1 MLALN
6 DIHTYYGESHII
18 QGVSLEVKPG
28 SITGLIGRNGAGK
41 TTIINSIIGFTPP
54 RQGKVLFKGGDL
66 TGLAVHRIAQQGVGL
81 VPQGRRIFKQ
91 LTVLE
96 NLKLA
101 GANPEAFSQNL
112 GEIYS
117 YFPVL
122 RERNKAKGGQLSGGE
137 QQMLAIARALLTN
150 PDLLLLDEPSE
161 GLAPLIVDHIG
172 EIIEKLS
179 KKGLSILLVEQKIP
193 LVLDLADYVYIISA
207 GKIVYESSPTLL
219 LDDERI
225 LDHHLGVQR

>member
-18 QGVSLEVKPG
+18 KGVSLEVKPG

-41 TTIINSIIGFTPP
+41 TTIINSIIGLTPP
-54 RQGKVLFKGGDL
+54 RQGKVLFKGGDI

-101 GANPEAFSQNL
+101 CANMQALEQNL
-112 GEIYS
+112 KEVYF

-122 RERNKAKGGQLSGGE
+122 QERSKARGGQLSGGE

-161 GLAPLIVDHIG
+161 GLAPLVVEHIG
-172 EIIEKLS
+172 AIIETLS
-179 KKGLSILLVEQKIP
+179 KKGLSILLVEQKLP
-193 LVLDLADYVYIISA
+193 LVLDLADYVYIIST
-207 GKIVYESSPTLL
+207 GRVVHESTPQLL
-219 LDDERI
+219 LDNDRI
-225 LDHHLGVQR
+225 LNQYLGVQR